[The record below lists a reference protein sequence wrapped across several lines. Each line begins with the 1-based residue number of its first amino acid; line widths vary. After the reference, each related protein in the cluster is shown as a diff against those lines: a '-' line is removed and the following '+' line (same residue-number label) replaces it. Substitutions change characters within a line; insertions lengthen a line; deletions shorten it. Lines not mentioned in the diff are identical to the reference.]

1 VAGGDQQYSS
11 GKWQLYTTKKKIV
24 WPSHW
29 NPWKKTHVWVKSYVC
44 PNSPSDTMYP
54 NSPSDTNISVFN
66 WDNPSLHKQK
76 NCVSSTTNTGQVY
89 KYKLYKH
96 DWQHNQQTSKSYFNT
111 TVKSSLMKMIIW
123 LSNLWVISNWP
134 WALKQ
139 FLALTQCH
147 THTHTH
153 TMSHCTPH
161 PI

>member
-1 VAGGDQQYSS
+1 M
-11 GKWQLYTTKKKIV
+11 
-24 WPSHW
+24 
-29 NPWKKTHVWVKSYVC
+29 C

-54 NSPSDTNISVFN
+54 NSPSDINTSVFN
-66 WDNPSLHKQK
+66 WDNPSLPKQK

-111 TVKSSLMKMIIW
+111 TVKSSLMKMITW

-139 FLALTQCH
+139 FLALTWCATHKQTH

-153 TMSHCTPH
+153 THTQTGGRTCAHNVTLHSTSLVQCLYLMLYSLTVWQKTYLTFRN
-161 PI
+161 